1 MTKIRN
7 GMLVMIVAA
16 LLAACGGAEA
26 TEPPPAAATVAPT
39 AVVVPTAT
47 VAPATATTAPAT
59 ATTVPATATTV
70 PATATTAP
78 ATATTAPPTATA
90 VPVVPTTLAPTAS
103 ATGNVIKDSSGKC
116 QIIVP
121 PVFVANSGNKDTYAT
136 ADNLALLTFTGT
148 DTPGLDLA
156 AATGAFV
163 EGFKSV
169 VTSYVETGRQTLK
182 EARGDIQIVTFDGAV
197 SGQQAKGVFYF
208 VQNGGVLCSL
218 VALAV
223 PPGDEKYND
232 AAQQAAAS
240 LKLVQGGTSV
250 APPVAPTPN
259 TGTTATVVA
268 PVAPTRAVT
277 TATVAAPV
285 AGGTKVLDVSGL
297 CGATLPASFKSD
309 PNTPGNYKTSDNL
322 AIVTLSGSE
331 NGALPLKDAANLYVE
346 AFKAIIDGYTET
358 GRQGNKVN
366 NAEELTVTYSGTLVG
381 QPVKGVLYFIQVN
394 TTFCSLSGIVIPPGD
409 TKYNADLQAIV
420 DSFLPVKP

>member
-47 VAPATATTAPAT
+47 VAPPTATVAPPT
-59 ATTVPATATTV
+59 ATIV

-90 VPVVPTTLAPTAS
+90 APATPTALAPTAS
-103 ATGNVIKDSSGKC
+103 ATGNVVKDGSGKC
-116 QIIVP
+116 QLTVP
-121 PVFVANSGNKDTYAT
+121 PVFVANSANKETYAT

-169 VTSYVETGRQTLK
+169 VTGYVETGRQTLK

-223 PPGDEKYND
+223 PPGDDKYAD

-240 LKLVQGGTSV
+240 LRLVQGGTSV
-250 APPVAPTPN
+250 APPIAPTRAA
-259 TGTTATVVA
+259 TTATVVA

-285 AGGTKVLDVSGL
+285 AGGTKVTDVTGL

-331 NGALPLKDAANLYVE
+331 NGVLPLKDAANLYVD

-366 NAEELTVTYSGTLVG
+366 NAEELTVTYSGTLAG

-394 TTFCSLSGIVIPPGD
+394 TTFCSMSGIVIPPGD